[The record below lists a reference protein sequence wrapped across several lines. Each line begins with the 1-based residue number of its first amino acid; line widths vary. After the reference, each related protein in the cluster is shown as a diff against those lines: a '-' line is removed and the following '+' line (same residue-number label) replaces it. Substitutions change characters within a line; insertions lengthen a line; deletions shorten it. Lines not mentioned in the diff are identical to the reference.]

1 MNNLSFSD
9 SSSNKSKQ
17 KGDDNKNKKKIDYTK
32 EITDL
37 QKIYNRIKEK
47 YEIVPNTRVSNALVD
62 LKGTIDNL
70 KRFEY

>member
-9 SSSNKSKQ
+9 SSSNKGKQ
-17 KGDDNKNKKKIDYTK
+17 KGDDNKNKKKIDYSK

-37 QKIYNRIKEK
+37 QKIYDRIKEK
-47 YEIVPNTRVSNALVD
+47 YNTVPNTRISNAMID
-62 LKGTIDNL
+62 LSGSIDNL

>member
-9 SSSNKSKQ
+9 PSSNKSKQ